1 MDSREKREMCNSN
14 DSNDS
19 KRRKYARCATRMTRK
34 TRNAGRI
41 RDFEQGTRITAESE
55 GPIETSSSSQAAGIT
70 KEMAR
75 NHQGPAYQQSI
86 PLYRQE
92 LEWKKIG
99 IPLSRATLASD
110 IQSTSTRSCHGTKPS
125 SKTANESSK
134 LHCSRS
140 GAFWVCQVKC
150 VSFFRYH
157 KRRCVTSDCWL

>member
-55 GPIETSSSSQAAGIT
+55 GPIETSSSSQTAGIT

-99 IPLSRATLASD
+99 IPLSRTTLTATSRAPRRGPATERDHPAKL
-110 IQSTSTRSCHGTKPS
+110 QMNHPS
-125 SKTANESSK
+125 STAYAEE
-134 LHCSRS
+134 L
-140 GAFWVCQVKC
+140 F
-150 VSFFRYH
+150 
-157 KRRCVTSDCWL
+157 